1 MSIVALSKVTLYGPT
16 AEKDAVLDGLQ
27 SLGCLHLNNLQRG
40 AADMIA
46 PAPSHPD
53 AHQALQYL
61 VDSPVRR
68 RTPRHEEKLD
78 LQAVVK
84 EVLEVRDRSHALT
97 EEREQLRKLI
107 ADLGPWGNFE
117 LPPEWAKQGELRFWF
132 YMIPHHQMRHLDAIS
147 LPWSV
152 VARDHRFAYVVV
164 ISADQPAGMPV
175 PVAPLEPRSVLEM
188 RARLE
193 QVEREL
199 EELDYRRIGL
209 TSHRDAIRA
218 NLDEADD
225 RAARQRAAHQALERD
240 QVFAVQGWAP
250 SARVAALRQFAAE
263 RQLAL
268 TIAGPGPQD
277 TPPTLLDNPV
287 VLRGGEGLVE
297 FYMTPAYRLW
307 DPSKAVFFAFAA
319 FFAMIF
325 SDAGYG
331 LLLGLILL
339 AMWRRMGRMA
349 NGRGLRDVML
359 ALVIFSVVYGILVGT
374 YFGVSPPAGS
384 WPASLHV
391 LDAHNESLMMWIAIG
406 VGAAHLTYAN
416 LVSVWWRRH
425 SPTALSALGW
435 AAVILGGFCVALGKA
450 YSEVPALSSMPSV
463 GLWGLALGG
472 LLILLFTSER
482 PFSLSLKNVF
492 GRLLDGFKGVT
503 GLSKAFGDVLSY
515 LRLFALGLAS
525 IKLAEAF
532 NGLAASSFA
541 SRGAWVLLGL
551 LVLLV
556 GHSIN
561 FAMGIMSGVVHGLRL
576 NLIEFFN
583 WSLPEEGEQ
592 FLPFEKKA
600 LKADE

>member
-1 MSIVALSKVTLYGPT
+1 
-16 AEKDAVLDGLQ
+16 
-27 SLGCLHLNNLQRG
+27 
-40 AADMIA
+40 
-46 PAPSHPD
+46 
-53 AHQALQYL
+53 
-61 VDSPVRR
+61 
-68 RTPRHEEKLD
+68 
-78 LQAVVK
+78 
-84 EVLEVRDRSHALT
+84 
-97 EEREQLRKLI
+97 
-107 ADLGPWGNFE
+107 
-117 LPPEWAKQGELRFWF
+117 
-132 YMIPHHQMRHLDAIS
+132 
-147 LPWSV
+147 
-152 VARDHRFAYVVV
+152 
-164 ISADQPAGMPV
+164 
-175 PVAPLEPRSVLEM
+175 
-188 RARLE
+188 
-193 QVEREL
+193 
-199 EELDYRRIGL
+199 
-209 TSHRDAIRA
+209 
-218 NLDEADD
+218 
-225 RAARQRAAHQALERD
+225 
-240 QVFAVQGWAP
+240 
-250 SARVAALRQFAAE
+250 
-263 RQLAL
+263 
-268 TIAGPGPQD
+268 
-277 TPPTLLDNPV
+277 
-287 VLRGGEGLVE
+287 
-297 FYMTPAYRLW
+297 LW

-325 SDAGYG
+325 SDAGYA

-339 AMWRRMGRMA
+339 AMWRRMGRTA

-359 ALVIFSVVYGILVGT
+359 ALVICSVVYGVLVGS
-374 YFGVSPPAGS
+374 YFGVAPPAGS
-384 WPASLHV
+384 WLASLHL
-391 LDAHNESLMMWIAIG
+391 LDANNETLMRWIAIG
-406 VGAAHLTYAN
+406 VGASHLTYAN

-450 YSEVPALSSMPSV
+450 YSEVPALSSMRSV

-472 LLILLFTSER
+472 LLVLLFTSER

-583 WSLPEEGEQ
+583 WSLPEEGQQ

-600 LKADE
+600 LKVDE